1 MDRTPLMPKATAVWL
16 VDNTSLTFE
25 QIAEFCGLHVLEV
38 KGIADGDVAHGIKGM
53 DPISSGQ
60 LTRDEIAKAEND
72 TSYRLKLAEPKVEV
86 PEVKTKR
93 GPRYTP
99 VSRRQDRPNAILWL
113 LKNHPELKDSQIM
126 RLVGTTK
133 PTIIAIRERTHWN
146 SQNLVAQ
153 DPVTLGLCSQIDL
166 DAEVKKAAAKL
177 EREREGTA
185 PAKGETLAPT
195 EETIDAVPEPDV
207 ETPEVPE
214 APMATALAQQA
225 REAMAAPEEE
235 EDVPDADSVFAKLK
249 ELKRDLQDQD

>member
-166 DAEVKKAAAKL
+166 DGEVKKAAAKL
-177 EREREGTA
+177 ERERESAA

-195 EETIDAVPEPDV
+195 EETIDAAPEPEA
-207 ETPEVPE
+207 ETPEAPE

-225 REAMAAPEEE
+225 REAMAAPEEH

>member
-25 QIAEFCGLHVLEV
+25 QIAQFCGLHVLEV

-60 LTRDEIAKAEND
+60 LSREEIAEAEKD
-72 TSYRLKLAEPKVEV
+72 TSFRLKLAEPKVEV

-133 PTIIAIRERTHWN
+133 PTIIAIKERSHWN
-146 SQNLVAQ
+146 SPNLTAQ
-153 DPVTLGLCSQIDL
+153 DPVALSLCSQIDL

-177 EREREGTA
+177 ARERHETEGE
-185 PAKGETLAPT
+185 PVKVETLIPAEESVASAAP
-195 EETIDAVPEPDV
+195 ER
-207 ETPEVPE
+207 E
-214 APMATALAQQA
+214 APMATALAQEA
-225 REAMAAPEEE
+225 REAMAAPEED
-235 EDVPDADSVFAKLK
+235 EDIPDVDSVFAKLK
-249 ELKRDLQDQD
+249 DLKRE

>member
-16 VDNTSLTFE
+16 VDNTSLTFD

-60 LTRDEIAKAEND
+60 LTREEIAKAEK
-72 TSYRLKLAEPKVEV
+72 TSSYHLRLAEPKVEV

-113 LKNHPELKDSQIM
+113 LRNHPELKDSQIM

-133 PTIIAIRERTHWN
+133 PTIIAIRERSHWN
-146 SQNLVAQ
+146 SPNLVAQ
-153 DPVTLGLCSQIDL
+153 DPVTLGLCSQTDL
-166 DAEVKKAAAKL
+166 DGEVKKAASKL
-177 EREREGTA
+177 ARERHEVEGE
-185 PAKGETLAPT
+185 PAKVETLIPAEESVAAP
-195 EETIDAVPEPDV
+195 IAR
-207 ETPEVPE
+207 E
-214 APMATALAQQA
+214 APMATALAQEA
-225 REAMAAPEEE
+225 RDAMAAPEEE
-235 EDVPDADSVFAKLK
+235 EDVPDANSVFAKLK
-249 ELKRDLQDQD
+249 DLKRD